1 MLCFSDLAVLAGAWE
16 RSRQEFDD
24 ELRTLCKRLE
34 LRKQEYTRECRK
46 LAGRSARVE
55 RIFLRIWGV
64 DDSHLEG
71 RIPKTR
77 ERASPNTGDARVTRC
92 DDLAIETEEREEM
105 ERAIAA
111 IANTIRDSPL
121 TSDRAEDSALERDR
135 YTVFAPLASAYWVEH
150 TSTGFRHAI
159 WKMETF
165 NHVAPISIRALQFL
179 GNITD
184 AHVKECKTQMITM
197 PTGRRSWRRQKSDC
211 DVFLHLKYTSRV
223 MEPLSIRKM
232 INETLARIIGDDTAT
247 WLERMMIE
255 WTYNASIASRLCKP
269 VEVFCD
275 FNVAQWME
283 IYDPEQ
289 CPCRTRRYADMRSPA
304 SLNLLQSEGHTH
316 VITIDSSVTDNP
328 LMQGIMNSGLNHIPC
343 MALDIDVAESEV
355 GEFLDRLMARVMELQ
370 ELTAS
375 TRSFLR
381 RVILKKARAKMSRYK
396 EQHRHV
402 PAEPFERELEFLTG
416 RFLICPTDKAPNTP
430 VFVCKNFIRKLAFQ
444 RLSGPEFASIA
455 APPAAVVAQI
465 QELCANL
472 PERIFSVFTADITKC
487 FETIPTDNSEDGLPA
502 AVRFYVQ
509 SAMQVRRERS
519 SCHTIQIRVGDGG
532 KLWPSWVSDRQIEGM
547 GTMLFGEKD
556 ICWLSDWCIA
566 DSVLRMG
573 DYVWR
578 QVRGIPMGL
587 ACSPIWCDIYFFK
600 YAMMRLA
607 DTGNAHL
614 IPYFSDTFSYV
625 DDLGA
630 INNTI
635 IRDFMKKEG
644 READDPCWIYPA
656 EYIELKENTEVIVD
670 GGGCKANFLSMTI
683 TITSPEAGTF
693 ITSKH
698 DKREGLGFTPCRYV
712 KYRSNRYTKQ
722 ALQVVTAQVAQILLL
737 CSEPHD
743 AASEINKVVTTMM
756 GNGFAKDAC

>member
-1 MLCFSDLAVLAGAWE
+1 MDAIREAWDTGRFPHFFEMLCFSDLAVLAGAWE

-24 ELRTLCKRLE
+24 ELRTLCERLE
-34 LRKQEYTRECRK
+34 LRKQEYTQECRE
-46 LAGRSARVE
+46 LAGRSARLE

-71 RIPKTR
+71 WIPETR

-121 TSDRAEDSALERDR
+121 TSNRAEDAASERDR
-135 YTVFAPLASAYWVEH
+135 YTAFAPLASAYWIEH

-184 AHVKECKTQMITM
+184 AQVRECGTQVL
-197 PTGRRSWRRQKSDC
+197 R
-211 DVFLHLKYTSRV
+211 
-223 MEPLSIRKM
+223 
-232 INETLARIIGDDTAT
+232 
-247 WLERMMIE
+247 
-255 WTYNASIASRLCKP
+255 
-269 VEVFCD
+269 
-275 FNVAQWME
+275 
-283 IYDPEQ
+283 
-289 CPCRTRRYADMRSPA
+289 
-304 SLNLLQSEGHTH
+304 
-316 VITIDSSVTDNP
+316 
-328 LMQGIMNSGLNHIPC
+328 
-343 MALDIDVAESEV
+343 AESKV
-355 GEFLDRLMARVMELQ
+355 GEFLDRLMARVMELR
-370 ELTAS
+370 ELTTS
-375 TRSFLR
+375 TQSFQR
-381 RVILKKARAKMSRYK
+381 RVILKKARAKMSKYK

-402 PAEPFERELEFLTG
+402 PAEPFEHPAVKRELEFLTG
-416 RFLICPTDKAPNTP
+416 RFLICPTDKVPNTP
-430 VFVCKNFIRKLAFQ
+430 AFVCKNFIRKLAFQ

-465 QELCANL
+465 QGELSAFPALPVAPATLPFLMTVYKAHKGAFRWITNTAGTVVSPTADLCACLLRFLLPLVQTFCQERSVEMQERYGVKPNLWWSIASVGELCANL
-472 PERIFSVFTADITKC
+472 PEKIFSAFTADITKC

-519 SCHTIQIRVGDGG
+519 SCHIIQIRLGDGG
-532 KLWPSWVSDRQIEGM
+532 KLWPAWVSDEQIEGM

-566 DSVLRMG
+566 NSVLRMG

-600 YAMMRLA
+600 YEYHAMMRLA

-614 IPYFSDTFSYV
+614 IPYFSDTFRYV

-635 IRDFMKKEG
+635 IRDFMKKEA
-644 READDPCWIYPA
+644 REDDDPCWIYPT
-656 EYIELKENTEVIVD
+656 EYIELKENTEVVMD
-670 GGGCKANFLSMTI
+670 GGRCKANFLSMTI

-712 KYRSNRYTKQ
+712 KYRSNRYANQ
-722 ALQVVTAQVAQILLL
+722 ALQVITAQVAQIRLL
-737 CSEPHD
+737 CSEPRD
-743 AASEINKVVTTMM
+743 AASEINKVVTTMR
-756 GNGFAKDAC
+756 GNGFARDACWGVVRKTLRNAHRYQPDLVSVHMVREALSDMFGFTD